1 MPAEPSTQ
9 SGHFDGRD
17 SVTAQPQAVW
27 IGIDIG
33 KTHHQAAAID
43 NTGRQLWSVR
53 VHNDQHS
60 IERLLDKARTTDGSP
75 VIRWAV
81 DLTSPE
87 SALLLAVLVAA
98 DQTVTYVPG
107 RVVNRM
113 TGAFPGEGKTDAK
126 DAVVIAETARL
137 RRDLTTITTPDDVVA
152 ELGLL
157 TAYRADLMGE
167 WVSRINRLRALL
179 LRIFPELER
188 AFDYTTRT
196 GLALLTRYCTPAA
209 IRTAG
214 TDEIGTHLRELGVRR
229 PTIPGMVTK
238 ALAAAEA
245 QTVAVQ
251 AESTTE
257 QLVTRLACQ
266 LLDLDQEIKA
276 LDKQITER
284 FRSHHQ
290 AHIIE
295 SVPGIGARLGAEFL
309 AITAGDLAAFGTA
322 AKLAAYAGLA
332 PVPNDSGTRTGILHR
347 PKRYHRRLRH
357 VLFMAAFS
365 SAQREGPSREFYQRK
380 RAEHQRH
387 VQATIALARRLV
399 DVLWALLR
407 DQREWRPS
415 GPLGVASVAA

>member
-257 QLVTRLACQ
+257 QLVIRLAEQ
-266 LLDLDQEIKA
+266 LLDLDHEIKA
-276 LDKQITER
+276 LDKQIVER
-284 FRSHHQ
+284 LRSHHQ

-295 SVPGIGARLGAEFL
+295 SVPGIGARLGAELL

>member
-1 MPAEPSTQ
+1 MTARPEAEWT
-9 SGHFDGRD
+9 G
-17 SVTAQPQAVW
+17 V
-27 IGIDIG
+27 DIG
-33 KTHHQAAAID
+33 KTHHHAAAID
-43 NTGRQLWSVR
+43 NIGRQLWSIR
-53 VHNDQHS
+53 VHNDQHN
-60 IERLLDKARTTDGSP
+60 IECPLAKACATGDSP
-75 VIRWAV
+75 EIRWAV

-98 DQTVTYVPG
+98 GQTVTYVPG

-113 TGAFPGEGKTDAK
+113 TGAFPGEGKTDTK

-137 RRDLTTITTPDDVVA
+137 RRDLTTITAPDDVVA
-152 ELGLL
+152 ELSLL
-157 TAYRADLMGE
+157 TAYGADLMGE

-179 LRIFPELER
+179 LRIFPDLKR

-209 IRTAG
+209 IRAAG
-214 TDEIGTHLRELGVRR
+214 TDELSVHLRQLGVRR
-229 PTIPGMVTK
+229 PTIPDMVTK
-238 ALAAAEA
+238 ALAAAQE

-257 QLVTRLACQ
+257 QLVTRLARQ
-266 LLDLDQEIKA
+266 LLDLDHEIEA

-295 SVPGIGARLGAEFL
+295 SVPGIGARLRAEFL

-332 PVPNDSGTRTGILHR
+332 PRTQ
-347 PKRYHRRLRH
+347 RLRH
-357 VLFMAAFS
+357 PLRNLEPPQALPPSTTTRLLHGRVQQHSTRRPVARVLPTQARRTSTARPSHHRPRPQTRRRPLGLAPRRPRMAAS
-365 SAQREGPSREFYQRK
+365 PVSTP
-380 RAEHQRH
+380 
-387 VQATIALARRLV
+387 LA
-399 DVLWALLR
+399 
-407 DQREWRPS
+407 
-415 GPLGVASVAA
+415 AA

>member
-1 MPAEPSTQ
+1 MTAQ
-9 SGHFDGRD
+9 SD
-17 SVTAQPQAVW
+17 SVWV
-27 IGIDIG
+27 GVDIG
-33 KTHHQAAAID
+33 KTRHHAAAID
-43 NTGRQLWSVR
+43 TTGRQLWSIR

-60 IERLLDKARTTDGSP
+60 IEQLLAKADGSSLAL
-75 VIRWAV
+75 RWAV

-87 SALLLAVLVAA
+87 SALLLAVFIAA

-113 TGAFPGEGKTDAK
+113 TGAFSGEGKTDAK

-137 RRDLTTITTPDDVVA
+137 RRDLTTITIPDDVVA

-188 AFDYTTRT
+188 AFDYTTHT
-196 GLALLTRYCTPAA
+196 GLSLLTRYCTPAA
-209 IRTAG
+209 IRIAG
-214 TDEIGTHLRELGVRR
+214 TDEISIHLRELGVRR
-229 PTIPGMVTK
+229 PTIPGMVAK
-238 ALAAAEA
+238 AVAAADA

-257 QLVTRLACQ
+257 QLVTRLAQQ
-266 LLDLDQEIKA
+266 LLDLDHEIKA
-276 LDKQITER
+276 LDKQIAER

-332 PVPNDSGTRTGILHR
+332 PVPNDSGARSGVLHR

-357 VLFMAAFS
+357 VFFMAAFS
-365 SAQREGPSREFYQRK
+365 SAQREGPSREFYRRK
-380 RAEHQRH
+380 RAERQRH

-407 DQREWRPS
+407 DNREWSPVLEERGSESIRAPFRT
-415 GPLGVASVAA
+415 A